1 MQPNI
6 QKFHASLVLVSLLA
20 LPTVSL
26 RADEKNEPPVPVRTV
41 APDIP
46 SSFSRSGN
54 TTGLVTVRF
63 LVDEKGAVQEATV
76 EKSSH
81 HELEESALKAVR
93 KWRFKPAMKD
103 GTPVAVHV
111 SIPIKFEVE

>member
-1 MQPNI
+1 M
-6 QKFHASLVLVSLLA
+6 KSFLKVHALLVSVSLFA
-20 LPTVSL
+20 LSVVGL

-41 APDIP
+41 APDVP

-63 LVDEKGAVQEATV
+63 LVDEKGSVQDATV

-81 HELEESALKAVR
+81 RELEESALKAVR
-93 KWRFKPAMKD
+93 KWRFKPAIKD
-103 GTPVAVHV
+103 GHPAAVHV